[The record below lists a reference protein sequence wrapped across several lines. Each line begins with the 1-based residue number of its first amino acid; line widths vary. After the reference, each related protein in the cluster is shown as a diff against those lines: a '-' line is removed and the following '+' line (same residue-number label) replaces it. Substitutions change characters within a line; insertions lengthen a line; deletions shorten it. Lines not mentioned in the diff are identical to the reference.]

1 MTARQ
6 RILQK
11 LRERRGGPLKAP
23 AADLAIVSERDWQ
36 PEEKLALFTQM
47 IESVQGEV
55 HRVDRTHWCDELASL
70 LAQRH
75 IQQLLIPRQHT
86 VGQQIR
92 DAADQAYSAWPRLRH
107 YDQTIEQWQPELFHE
122 VDAAITSTRGAIAET
137 GSLILWP
144 TQDEPRLASLVPPLH
159 IAVLE
164 ADQVYAT
171 FHEAITTQQWANGMP
186 TNALLISGPSKT
198 ADIEQTLAYGVHGPK
213 ALLVLILESSAPDA
227 SYKDNIQ

>member
-1 MTARQ
+1 MSARQ

-11 LRERRGGPLKAP
+11 LRERRDGSLDAP
-23 AADLAIVSERDWQ
+23 AADFAIVRERDWQ
-36 PEEKLALFTQM
+36 PEEKRALFTQM
-47 IESVQGEV
+47 IESVHGEV
-55 HRVDRTHWCDELASL
+55 HRMNRAHWCDELANL
-70 LAQRH
+70 LAQRQ
-75 IQQLLIPRQHT
+75 INQLLIPRQHI

-92 DAADQAYSAWPRLRH
+92 DAVDQGTSAWPTLRH
-107 YDQTIEQWQPELFHE
+107 YDQAIEQWQPTLFNE

-144 TQDEPRLASLVPPLH
+144 TPDEPRLASLVPPLH

-164 ADQVYAT
+164 ADQIYAT
-171 FHEAITTQQWANGMP
+171 FHEAMTTQQWTQGMP

-213 ALLVLILESSAPDA
+213 ALMVLILES
-227 SYKDNIQ
+227 